1 MVNTVSIIGLGLI
14 GGSLAKL
21 IRRQLPET
29 HILALDQ
36 NHILENALAEKVID
50 GPLQNLE
57 DGKLFSS
64 DLIILGTHLDTSET
78 LLKTLAESNKNI
90 AVMDLGSVKTPIC
103 QLADLLPHS
112 LTFIGG
118 HPMAGREVSGF
129 ENSHW
134 NIFLSKRFLLTPC
147 KKTSPEFQQT
157 ISLWLQELGMV
168 PMIVDYQHHD
178 QLMAFVSHF
187 PQFYAIA
194 LANLLAKNNPD
205 ELLQFSG
212 GGIDDQ
218 MRLMASPYDMWQ
230 LVFSKNKNNLET
242 VLDQFIEIL
251 SKMKQQLSKDHLKP
265 SFDQSHKIYAHY
277 QQARLKKK

>member
-1 MVNTVSIIGLGLI
+1 MVSTVSIIGLGLI

-29 HILALDQ
+29 KIFALDKDEV
-36 NHILENALAEKVID
+36 LENALASKVID
-50 GPLQNLE
+50 DKLQNLE
-57 DGKLFSS
+57 DDKLYQS

-78 LLKTLAESNKNI
+78 ILTTLAESGRPVC
-90 AVMDLGSVKTPIC
+90 VMDLGSVKTPIC
-103 QLADLLPHS
+103 QLADTLPDT

-129 ENSHW
+129 EHSHW
-134 NIFLSKRFLLTPC
+134 NIFLSKRFLFAPC
-147 KKTSPEFQQT
+147 EKTSPEFQQT
-157 ISLWLQELGMV
+157 ISLWLEQLGMFPV
-168 PMIVDYQHHD
+168 VVDYQHHD

-194 LANLLAKNNPD
+194 LANLLAQNNPS

-218 MRLMASPYDMWQ
+218 MRLMASPDDMWQ
-230 LVFSKNKNNLET
+230 LVFSKNKNNLEA
-242 VLDQFIEIL
+242 VLDQFIQIL
-251 SKMKQQLSKDHLKP
+251 SEMKTQLSANHLKP
-265 SFDQSHKIYAHY
+265 AFDQSHEIYSHY
-277 QQARLKKK
+277 QQLRLKKK